1 MRLLTMLLAQEHAV
15 PPHYSGVSLNADT
28 EVTALRV

>member
-1 MRLLTMLLAQEHAV
+1 MRLLTMLLAQVHAV